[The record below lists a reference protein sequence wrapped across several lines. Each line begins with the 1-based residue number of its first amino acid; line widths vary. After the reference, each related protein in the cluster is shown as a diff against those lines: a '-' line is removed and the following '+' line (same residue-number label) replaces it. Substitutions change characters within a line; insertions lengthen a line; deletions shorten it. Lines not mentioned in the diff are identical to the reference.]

1 MKVVFVILHYITID
15 DTTQCIESILANI
28 EYDNYSIVIVDNGS
42 KNNTGNELKEQ
53 YRDNK
58 KVTIIIND
66 ENVGFAKGN
75 NIGFRYAKNQLNAD
89 FIILLNNDTVITQHE
104 FIINLIESYKK
115 NNFYICGPNIVS
127 RVDKSKQNPIKK
139 EFYSIKDVKK
149 RIIKLYL
156 LKILSI
162 FNIDEKGQKLYFKI
176 KKRKVIDK
184 SVDKDKDF
192 KLHGCCLVFSKLYIN
207 KYEGLYDETFMYGEE
222 DILKYISE
230 RDSLKMIYE
239 KSINIFHKECSSTY
253 AYLKEPLM
261 KRRFYY
267 SNSINS
273 YKKLLQLMKND

>member
-15 DTTQCIESILANI
+15 DTTQCIESILENV
-28 EYDNYSIVIVDNGS
+28 EYNNYSIVIVDNGS

-58 KVTIIIND
+58 KVNIIIND

-115 NNFYICGPNIVS
+115 SNFYICGPNIVS

>member
-15 DTTQCIESILANI
+15 DTTQCIESILENV
-28 EYDNYSIVIVDNGS
+28 EYNNYSIVIVDNGS

>member
-15 DTTQCIESILANI
+15 DTTQCIESILENV
-28 EYDNYSIVIVDNGS
+28 EYNNYSIVIVDNGS

-58 KVTIIIND
+58 KVNIIIND

-239 KSINIFHKECSSTY
+239 KSINIVYEEGF
-253 AYLKEPLM
+253 
-261 KRRFYY
+261 
-267 SNSINS
+267 
-273 YKKLLQLMKND
+273 

>member
-15 DTTQCIESILANI
+15 DTTQCIESILENV
-28 EYDNYSIVIVDNGS
+28 EYNNYSIVIVDNGS

-273 YKKLLQLMKND
+273 YKELLQLMKSD

>member
-15 DTTQCIESILANI
+15 DTTQCIESILENV
-28 EYDNYSIVIVDNGS
+28 EYNNYSIVIVDNGS

-58 KVTIIIND
+58 KVNIIIND

>member
-15 DTTQCIESILANI
+15 DTTQCIESILENV
-28 EYDNYSIVIVDNGS
+28 EYNNYSIVIVDNGS

-115 NNFYICGPNIVS
+115 SNFYICGPNIVS

>member
-15 DTTQCIESILANI
+15 DTTQCIESILENV
-28 EYDNYSIVIVDNGS
+28 EYNNYSIVIVDNGS

-192 KLHGCCLVFSKLYIN
+192 KLHGCCLVFSKLYIS
-207 KYEGLYDETFMYGEE
+207 KYEGLYDKTFMYGEE

-239 KSINIFHKECSSTY
+239 KSINIFHKECSATY
-253 AYLKEPLM
+253 AYLEKPLR

-273 YKKLLQLMKND
+273 YKELLQLMKSD